1 MSGLIL
7 SIITN
12 VILGVLFLS
21 VYGPRIISYIRNKKK
36 LRETHLVTK
45 RKEEIRQI
53 VIEYLEELKNE

>member
-21 VYGPRIISYIRNKKK
+21 VYGPRIISYIRNKKN
-36 LRETHLVTK
+36 LREIQANK
-45 RKEEIRQI
+45 ERKEEIRAI
-53 VIEYLEELKNE
+53 VVEYLEEIKNA

>member
-7 SIITN
+7 SIIGN
-12 VILGVLFLS
+12 IMLGTVFLLH
-21 VYGPRIISYIRNKKK
+21 YGPKVINYITNKKK
-36 LRETHLVTK
+36 LRERHLVTK

>member
-1 MSGLIL
+1 MQALII
-7 SIITN
+7 SMIANIM
-12 VILGVLFLS
+12 LGTVFLLH
-21 VYGPRIISYIRNKKK
+21 YGPKIIQSIRDKKK